1 MKRKVQALLVF
12 LLTSALFLS
21 VHVHAEDIANL
32 ESKTSDL
39 QNQLNDINQDLLKI
53 ADEIAATEASI
64 AEANEDMLRIQDSL
78 AISRQNELRQYE
90 DMKTRIRYMY
100 ENGSNNLLELLF
112 AAENMTDF
120 LNRADF
126 IQNISSYDRE
136 KLENLQSI
144 QKGIEIQ
151 EADLHAK
158 QESLNSL
165 QAQLV
170 KQQEDLKQKAL
181 ETSTDLEA
189 FKARLQ
195 ALREEQARAAAEA
208 ARRAAEEENRRR
220 LAQAQQGASNTMTP
234 GSSSAS
240 TDPAGTTD
248 PAEPT
253 QPVVGD
259 TVQNGTEGDSSG
271 TASAPVY
278 STNSGGALTPS
289 KGVVYYNGHRET
301 YYSQKVLP
309 GGGLSIPG
317 RHVAEDGTIRD
328 SDGYICVASSDLPWG
343 TVVETSLG
351 TAKVYDC
358 GCASGTI
365 DIYTDW

>member
-1 MKRKVQALLVF
+1 MRMKRKVQALMVF
-12 LLTSALFLS
+12 LLTSALLLS
-21 VHVHAEDIANL
+21 VHAYAEDIENL
-32 ESKTSDL
+32 EAKTSNL
-39 QNQLNDINQDLLKI
+39 QNQLNSINQDLLKI
-53 ADEIAATEASI
+53 ADEIAATESAI
-64 AEANEDMLRIQDSL
+64 EEANNDMLRIQDSL
-78 AISRQNELRQYE
+78 AISRENEMRQYE

-100 ENGSNNLLELLF
+100 ENGSNTLLELLF
-112 AAENMTDF
+112 SAENMTDF

-151 EADLHAK
+151 EADLLAK
-158 QESLNSL
+158 QNSL
-165 QAQLV
+165 KSLQEQLV
-170 KQQEDLKQKAL
+170 KQQKELTQKAQ

-189 FKARLQ
+189 FKAQLQ
-195 ALREEQARAAAEA
+195 ALREEQARVAAEA
-208 ARRAAEEENRRR
+208 ARRAEEERRR
-220 LAQAQQGASNTMTP
+220 LAEAQMAQANTTVSVDASI
-234 GSSSAS
+234 S
-240 TDPAGTTD
+240 T
-248 PAEPT
+248 EPT
-253 QPVVGD
+253 SPAD
-259 TVQNGTEGDSSG
+259 STLSSDIDSIQNNDDSIDSSIG
-271 TASAPVY
+271 EIISYPTY
-278 STNSGGALTPS
+278 NTGALTPS

-328 SDGYICVASSDLPWG
+328 SDGYICVASSDLAWG

-351 TAKVYDC
+351 SAKVYDC

>member
-1 MKRKVQALLVF
+1 MHMKRKVQALMVF
-12 LLTSALFLS
+12 LFTSALLLS
-21 VHVHAEDIANL
+21 VHVYAEDIENL
-32 ESKTSDL
+32 EAKTSNL
-39 QNQLNDINQDLLKI
+39 QNQLNNINQDLLKI
-53 ADEIAATEASI
+53 ADEIASTEAAI
-64 AEANEDMLRIQDSL
+64 EETNNDMLRIQDSL
-78 AISRQNELRQYE
+78 AISRENEMRQYE

-100 ENGSNNLLELLF
+100 ENGSNTLLELLF
-112 AAENMTDF
+112 SAENMTDF

-151 EADLHAK
+151 EADLLAK
-158 QESLNSL
+158 QNSL
-165 QAQLV
+165 KSLQGQLV
-170 KQQEDLKQKAL
+170 RQQEELKQKAQ
-181 ETSTDLEA
+181 ETSTDLET
-189 FKARLQ
+189 FKAQLQ
-195 ALREEQARAAAEA
+195 VLREEQARVAAEA
-208 ARRAAEEENRRR
+208 ARRAEEERRR
-220 LAQAQQGASNTMTP
+220 QAEAQMAQANTTV
-234 GSSSAS
+234 SVDAS
-240 TDPAGTTD
+240 TSANPTD
-248 PAEPT
+248 QTDSTLSP
-253 QPVVGD
+253 D
-259 TVQNGTEGDSSG
+259 IDNVQDNDNDSIDSSLG
-271 TASAPVY
+271 E
-278 STNSGGALTPS
+278 STSYPTYNTGVLTPS

-328 SDGYICVASSDLPWG
+328 SDGYICVASSDLAWG

>member
-1 MKRKVQALLVF
+1 MRMKRKVQALLVF
-12 LLTSALFLS
+12 LLASALFLS
-21 VHVHAEDIANL
+21 VHVSAEDIENL

-53 ADEIAATEASI
+53 ADEISATEDAI
-64 AEANEDMLRIQDSL
+64 EEANNDMLRIQDSL
-78 AISRQNELRQYE
+78 AISRENEMRQYE

-100 ENGSNNLLELLF
+100 ENGSDTLLELLF
-112 AAENMTDF
+112 SAENMSDF

-136 KLENLQSI
+136 KLENLRNI

-151 EADLHAK
+151 EADLLAK
-158 QESLNSL
+158 QNSL
-165 QAQLV
+165 KSLQTQLV
-170 KQQEDLKQKAL
+170 KQQEELKQKAQ

-189 FKARLQ
+189 FKAQLQ
-195 ALREEQARAAAEA
+195 TLREEQARAAAAEA
-208 ARRAAEEENRRR
+208 ARRAEEERKR
-220 LAQAQQGASNTMTP
+220 LAQSQMVPANTTVSADVSNPDGSANPADSTLSSDIDNAQDNNID
-234 GSSSAS
+234 SSSGATS
-240 TDPAGTTD
+240 Y
-248 PAEPT
+248 PT
-253 QPVVGD
+253 YD
-259 TVQNGTEGDSSG
+259 T
-271 TASAPVY
+271 
-278 STNSGGALTPS
+278 GALTPS

-328 SDGYICVASSDLPWG
+328 ADGYICVASSDLAWG